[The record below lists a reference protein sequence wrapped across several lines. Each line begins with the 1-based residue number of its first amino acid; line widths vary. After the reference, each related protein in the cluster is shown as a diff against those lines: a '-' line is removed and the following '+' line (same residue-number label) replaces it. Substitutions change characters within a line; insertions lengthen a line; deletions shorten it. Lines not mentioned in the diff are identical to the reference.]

1 MLLVIAGLFARSLG
15 AVQHTNLGFDP
26 HNVVDLTMD
35 PSEIGYD
42 QAQGLPFY
50 RSLLDRVRALPG
62 VQSAS
67 VSSSVAMSNY
77 PNTDYLKISDYQNP
91 PGQGLPLVS
100 YSVVSSKYFET
111 LRILILHGRSF
122 TEEDATGAPYV
133 AVVSQAFAARYWP
146 NQDPIGKRFA
156 KVSGIT
162 NPVYEVVGVAKDCH
176 FSDLTARIDP
186 YFYLPL
192 AQDYAL
198 SSLQILEI
206 RSSTPPDVMIR
217 ETQDVARS
225 LAHNFPLF
233 DIHTMTESLDT
244 LQGFLLF
251 RLAAG
256 FAAALGALGL
266 ISAMVGVD
274 GVISYSVSQRRRE
287 IGIRM
292 ALGARRA
299 EVLKMIL
306 RQCVVIVAVGLVL
319 GCLSAFA
326 AARLIANLLVG
337 VGAADAATYSAVTAI
352 LALVALA
359 ACYIPARRA
368 MCVDPMTALQYE

>member
-1 MLLVIAGLFARSLG
+1 M
-15 AVQHTNLGFDP
+15 N
-26 HNVVDLTMD
+26 
-35 PSEIGYD
+35 
-42 QAQGLPFY
+42 
-50 RSLLDRVRALPG
+50 
-62 VQSAS
+62 
-67 VSSSVAMSNY
+67 NY
-77 PNTDYLKISDYQNP
+77 LNTDYLKISDYQNP
-91 PGQGLPLVS
+91 PGQGLPLVP
-100 YSVVSSKYFET
+100 YSVVSPEYFAT
-111 LRILILHGRSF
+111 MRIPILRGRSF
-122 TEEDATGAPYV
+122 TEADATGAPYA

-146 NQDPIGKRFA
+146 KRDPIGKRFA

-176 FSDLTARIDP
+176 FSDLTTPIDP

-206 RSSTPPDVMIR
+206 RSATPPDVVIR

-225 LAHNFPLF
+225 LAANLPLF

-256 FAAALGALGL
+256 FAAALGLLGL
-266 ISAMVGVD
+266 ILAIVGVY
-274 GVISYSVSQRRRE
+274 GVISYSVSQRTHE

-306 RQCVVIVAVGLVL
+306 RQGFVIVAAGLAL
-319 GCLSAFA
+319 GWLSAFA

-337 VGAADAATYSAVTAI
+337 DLLGRYPYTGS
-352 LALVALA
+352 
-359 ACYIPARRA
+359 RRA
-368 MCVDPMTALQYE
+368 RGLLHPGAPRDVRRSHGRAEIRVARPESMASNAAAAQFRYASCQFVSGIPHLSVLRPFRKRQLKPEASSASQP

>member
-1 MLLVIAGLFARSLG
+1 V
-15 AVQHTNLGFDP
+15 
-26 HNVVDLTMD
+26 
-35 PSEIGYD
+35 
-42 QAQGLPFY
+42 FY
-50 RSLLDRVRALPG
+50 KSLLDRVRALPN

-77 PNTDYLKISDYQNP
+77 LNTDYLKISHYQNP

-100 YSVVSSKYFET
+100 YSVVSPEYFET
-111 LRILILHGRSF
+111 MRIPILRGRSF
-122 TEEDATGAPYV
+122 TDADAKGARYV

-146 NQDPIGKRFA
+146 NQDPIGERFA

-176 FSDLTARIDP
+176 FSDLTTPIDP

-206 RSSTPPDVMIR
+206 RSATPPDVVIR

-225 LAHNFPLF
+225 LAPNLPLF

-251 RLAAG
+251 RSAAGLAAT
-256 FAAALGALGL
+256 LGLLGL
-266 ISAMVGVD
+266 ILAIVGVY
-274 GVISYSVSQRRRE
+274 GVISYSVSQRTHE
-287 IGIRM
+287 IGIRL

-306 RQCVVIVAVGLVL
+306 RQGFVIIAAGLVL

-337 VGAADAATYSAVTAI
+337 VSAADPATYSAVTLI
-352 LALVALA
+352 LALVGLA

-368 MCVDPMTALQYE
+368 MCVDPMAALRYE